1 MKAGWL
7 SGPPDAQAS
16 RSPAPSP
23 LSLRLRPASAAGY
36 GGGEWR
42 APRARARAEGPKAS
56 PSPTAHLPGR
66 RGGGGS
72 GPLPVRRR
80 LTRAPPLGPTHLR
93 GCREERARRPPQGKP
108 AQLPG
113 RGRAKFAPPGFV
125 RPGLSLR
132 TREGRGPP
140 RTSERRLHTQLRP
153 RLGASTQ
160 LGKVVKG
167 VISPTGE
174 FSSQGC
180 HSLPCF

>member
-1 MKAGWL
+1 MAGL
-7 SGPPDAQAS
+7 SGERRGP
-16 RSPAPSP
+16 
-23 LSLRLRPASAAGY
+23 G
-36 GGGEWR
+36 R
-42 APRARARAEGPKAS
+42 APRGPR
-56 PSPTAHLPGR
+56 PLLPQPR
-66 RGGGGS
+66 TCRGGGGGGG

-153 RLGASTQ
+153 HLGASTQ
-160 LGKVVKG
+160 LGKVAKG
-167 VISPTGE
+167 VITPTGE